1 MSKYF
6 LEAYV
11 YLIVQ
16 TNNVVL
22 NGLIDSNKELNMN
35 NMKNNRKLLAA
46 LTLGVVLA
54 GCQSQP
60 SEEAVDTAA
69 AEVIES
75 GSHDVAGM
83 TDSAV
88 KSEEALAAEAAQAL
102 LSLTVFYFDF
112 DQANVM
118 SNSYDALQAHAA
130 FLNSNPAA
138 AIRLE
143 GHADERGTREY
154 NIALGER
161 RAKAVEK
168 FLLVNG
174 VSASQIETISYGE
187 ENPAEGG
194 HGEGSWAKNRRVEI
208 VYK

>member
-1 MSKYF
+1 
-6 LEAYV
+6 
-11 YLIVQ
+11 
-16 TNNVVL
+16 
-22 NGLIDSNKELNMN
+22 
-35 NMKNNRKLLAA
+35 MKKMTGNTKLLAA
-46 LTLGVVLA
+46 LVLGVTLA

-60 SEEAVDTAA
+60 TEEAVDTAG

-75 GSHDVAGM
+75 GTHDVAGM
-83 TDSAV
+83 TDSAIQ
-88 KSEEALAAEAAQAL
+88 SEEALSAEAAQAL
-102 LSLTVFYFDF
+102 LSMTVFYFDF
-112 DQANVM
+112 DQAIVK
-118 SNSYDALQAHAA
+118 SEAYDALQAHAT
-130 FLNSNPAA
+130 FLVNNPAA

-174 VSASQIETISYGE
+174 VSVSQLETISYGE
-187 ENPAEGG
+187 ESPVSSG
-194 HGEGSWAKNRRVEI
+194 HEEDSWAKNRRVEI